1 MTDRDCFAAAALTG
15 LLAAPTDKDRAMEY
29 WARLSYEA
37 ADAMLRERGDTEPMP
52 KEKRASVSQQ
62 EPVAWAVVYPN
73 GELGVVAFCES
84 DAEDRAT
91 ASDSVVPLYRQPQ
104 PTLTDAE
111 REAICQAVTAYDG
124 NDDDK
129 ECAQIAAT
137 LRKLLE
143 RTKNA

>member
-1 MTDRDCFAAAALTG
+1 MIDRDFFAAAALTG
-15 LLAAPTDKDRAMEY
+15 LLAAPTDKDRSMEY

-52 KEKRASVSQQ
+52 KEKQA
-62 EPVAWAVVYPN
+62 EVYVTITN
-73 GELGVVAFCES
+73 
-84 DAEDRAT
+84 
-91 ASDSVVPLYRQPQ
+91 
-104 PTLTDAE
+104 AE

-129 ECAQIAAT
+129 ECAQIADT
-137 LRKLLE
+137 LRGLLE